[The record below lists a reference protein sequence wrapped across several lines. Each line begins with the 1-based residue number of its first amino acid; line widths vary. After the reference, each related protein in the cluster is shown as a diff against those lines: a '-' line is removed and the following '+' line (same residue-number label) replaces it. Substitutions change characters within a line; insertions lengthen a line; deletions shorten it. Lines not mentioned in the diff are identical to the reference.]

1 MKQYL
6 SISGVL
12 LVASVTSVVSSA
24 AAQEIKGDAQAGSGK
39 VAMCIGCHGI
49 QGYQASFPEV
59 YKVPKISGQN
69 APYIASALQAYKK
82 GERRHPTMRG
92 IADSLSDQDIA
103 DVAAYYATQAGP
115 QGLGNVAAVKA
126 HDPSPDVAALI
137 AKGACFSCHGE
148 GFAKPLDPSYPKV
161 AGQYPDYLFSALK
174 AYQHDGAGRLVGRS
188 NAVMAGM
195 AKQFTTAEL
204 KQLAGYIGSL
214 PGPLQTIPEQR
225 FR

>member
-6 SISGVL
+6 SILGAL
-12 LVASVTSVVSSA
+12 LVASVTSVASSA

-103 DVAAYYATQAGP
+103 DVAAYYANQAG
-115 QGLGNVAAVKA
+115 QGGQGSAAAVKA
-126 HDPSPDVAALI
+126 HDPAPDVAALI